1 MRTLT
6 ARDIRAWRKDTGMH
20 QSDFAAML
28 GVSKF
33 TISRWETGRET
44 PKKGWLRLACAGWY
58 AQRSLAEQIK
68 ERIAHAEHPVLQS

>member
-1 MRTLT
+1 MTPLT

-44 PKKGWLRLACAGWY
+44 PTKGWLRLARAGWY
-58 AQRSLAEQIK
+58 AQRSLAAQIK
-68 ERIAHAEHPVLQS
+68 QEFVALAHG